1 MMFCPAFPQPTFRI
15 YCPPSSWSTT
25 PIREPFELIGPNGS
39 AAFFG
44 ISGSDIPLVEFP
56 RLPLTNIRR
65 LHLGIHWWKPIQLPT
80 AFYHLSFFPALEVLI
95 IERDAD
101 LSQLLSAL
109 FSNPSSS
116 PSLKALTF
124 LDCIIT
130 EEFMEELTRF
140 SSDRKSTTS
149 ARLHSIVIL
158 DCEGKFPSIASIRK
172 LREHVPVVDVRVAE
186 ELPTDLT

>member
-1 MMFCPAFPQPTFRI
+1 
-15 YCPPSSWSTT
+15 
-25 PIREPFELIGPNGS
+25 
-39 AAFFG
+39 
-44 ISGSDIPLVEFP
+44 
-56 RLPLTNIRR
+56 
-65 LHLGIHWWKPIQLPT
+65 
-80 AFYHLSFFPALEVLI
+80 VLI

-101 LSQLLSAL
+101 LSRLLSAL

-124 LDCIIT
+124 FDCIIT

-140 SSDRKSTTS
+140 ASDRKSTTS
-149 ARLHSIVIL
+149 ARLHSVVIL